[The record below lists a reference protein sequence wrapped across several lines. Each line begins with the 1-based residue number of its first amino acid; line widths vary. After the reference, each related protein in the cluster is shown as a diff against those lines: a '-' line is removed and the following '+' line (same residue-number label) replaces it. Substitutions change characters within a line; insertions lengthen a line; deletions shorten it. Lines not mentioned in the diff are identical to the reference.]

1 MSAKEI
7 YVTKMMGEKVPFD
20 EKRFK
25 NSLKRSNA
33 DTAIINEVVQNIK
46 NKLYDGIPTRE
57 IYRLAFAMLKRKSG
71 TSASRYKLK
80 RAILELGPSGFP
92 FEKYISELLKFRDY
106 KTKVGE
112 IVKGNCVNHEID
124 IIADK
129 EDRHLIIECKFHSDQ
144 RRFCDVKIPLYVHS
158 RFKDVESELKKQKE
172 FQNKN
177 ILGGLVTNTRFSGD
191 ALQYGQCMG
200 MFMLSWDYPADKS
213 LKSIIDRSGLHPVTS
228 LLTLTM
234 DEKNQL
240 LTRGIVLCKT
250 LAEDPSVLKDIH
262 ISPNRIQRI
271 IEEAEDI
278 CACLPN
284 TI

>member
-1 MSAKEI
+1 MSIQEI
-7 YVTKMMGEKVPFD
+7 YVTKMSGEKVPFD
-20 EKRFK
+20 EKRLR

-33 DTAIINEVVQNIK
+33 EPEIIDEVIEKIK
-46 NKLYDGIPTRE
+46 SKLYDLIPTRE
-57 IYRLAFAMLKRKSG
+57 IYRLAFALLRRKSG
-71 TSASRYKLK
+71 SSASRYKLK

-106 KTKVGE
+106 KTQVGQ
-112 IVKGNCVNHEID
+112 IVKGHCVSHEID
-124 IIADK
+124 IIGDK

-144 RRFCDVKIPLYVHS
+144 RRFCDVKVPLYIHS

-172 FQNKN
+172 FQNKT

-228 LLTLTM
+228 LLTITM
-234 DEKNQL
+234 DEKNEL
-240 LTRGIVLCKT
+240 LKRGIVLCKT
-250 LAEDPSVLKDIH
+250 LGENPSILKDLQ
-262 ISPNRIQRI
+262 ISPSRMEKILLEI
-271 IEEAEDI
+271 EDI
-278 CACLPN
+278 CTCLSE
-284 TI
+284 

>member
-1 MSAKEI
+1 M
-7 YVTKMMGEKVPFD
+7 
-20 EKRFK
+20 
-25 NSLKRSNA
+25 
-33 DTAIINEVVQNIK
+33 
-46 NKLYDGIPTRE
+46 
-57 IYRLAFAMLKRKSG
+57 
-71 TSASRYKLK
+71 
-80 RAILELGPSGFP
+80 
-92 FEKYISELLKFRDY
+92 
-106 KTKVGE
+106 
-112 IVKGNCVNHEID
+112 KGHCVNHEID

-213 LKSIIDRSGLHPVTS
+213 LKSIVNRSGLHPVTS

-240 LTRGIVLCKT
+240 LTHGIVLCKT
-250 LAEDPSVLKDIH
+250 LGEDPSILTDIH
-262 ISPNRIQRI
+262 ISPGRIQKI
-271 IEEAEDI
+271 LQEVEDI
-278 CACLPN
+278 CACSPE
-284 TI
+284 

>member
-92 FEKYISELLKFRDY
+92 FEKYVSELLKFRDY

-112 IVKGNCVNHEID
+112 IVKGHCVNHEID
-124 IIADK
+124 IIGDK

-144 RRFCDVKIPLYVHS
+144 RRFCDVKIPLYVYS

-250 LAEDPSVLKDIH
+250 LAEDPSVLKDIQ
-262 ISPNRIQRI
+262 ISPGRIQKI
-271 IEEAEDI
+271 LQEVEEI
-278 CACLPN
+278 CACLPE
-284 TI
+284 